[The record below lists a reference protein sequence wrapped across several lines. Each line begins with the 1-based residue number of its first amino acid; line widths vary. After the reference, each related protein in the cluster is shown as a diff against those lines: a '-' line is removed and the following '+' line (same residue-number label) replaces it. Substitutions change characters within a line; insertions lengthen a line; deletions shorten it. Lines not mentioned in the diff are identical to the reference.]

1 METCSPLDLVARR
14 WRACFGGALT
24 WCLSGVPRSW
34 SASLPLCQ
42 GCLGTSLSAVSYPDG
57 CPSRP
62 QRRPYRSRSVARCV
76 PGGAEM
82 PSSGVELPTGL
93 RSQPAIPAAYALT
106 MIMFMGHNLPMATIR
121 PNDALF
127 CVASD
132 MRHAS
137 AAAPT
142 RGDAAVPKIGHPA
155 PYRHVG
161 VHLDT

>member
-1 METCSPLDLVARR
+1 MPLRR
-14 WRACFGGALT
+14 PPVVERQPAIVP
-24 WCLSGVPRSW
+24 GVSW
-34 SASLPLCQ
+34 YITERDQLPL
-42 GCLGTSLSAVSYPDG
+42 SLRI
-57 CPSRP
+57 PSRP
-62 QRRPYRSRSVARCV
+62 QRRPYRYRSVARCV
-76 PGGAEM
+76 PDGAEM

-142 RGDAAVPKIGHPA
+142 RGDAAVPKIGPPA
-155 PYRHVG
+155 PYRHSVVQLG
-161 VHLDT
+161 T

>member
-82 PSSGVELPTGL
+82 PSSGVELPTAL

-142 RGDAAVPKIGHPA
+142 RGDAAVPNIGHPA